1 MISNLQLNK
10 VPRKKS
16 PYLCPGCIT
25 LTGTDLRSS
34 LLLPSP
40 VELDPDGPVVAEDA
54 EVVPLLE
61 MNLTGGPDHSHPGTA
76 VKSEQK

>member
-1 MISNLQLNK
+1 MKFTERNLPL
-10 VPRKKS
+10 S
-16 PYLCPGCIT
+16 AH
-25 LTGTDLRSS
+25 LRPS
-34 LLLPSP
+34 LLLQTA
-40 VELDPDGPVVAEDA
+40 VQLDPDRPVVAEDA